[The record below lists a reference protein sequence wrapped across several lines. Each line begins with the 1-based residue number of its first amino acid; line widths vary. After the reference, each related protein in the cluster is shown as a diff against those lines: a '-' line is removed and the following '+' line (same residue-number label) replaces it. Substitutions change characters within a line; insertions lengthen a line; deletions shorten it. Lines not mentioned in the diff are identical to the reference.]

1 MVARALI
8 AWLLV
13 AVLAGCGAAP
23 SLGGPTTGAVT
34 GHVQLRACGGAYRAE
49 ETSCPIHPYA
59 GVTLTFSLT
68 SATATVTGHAV
79 TTDSS
84 GSYRIDLEPGTYTVR
99 ASRQG
104 DQTGGLAGPRE
115 VVVAIGRTVTADFV
129 YTIQLL

>member
-1 MVARALI
+1 M
-8 AWLLV
+8 
-13 AVLAGCGAAP
+13 
-23 SLGGPTTGAVT
+23 
-34 GHVQLRACGGAYRAE
+34 
-49 ETSCPIHPYA
+49 HPYA
-59 GVTLTFSLT
+59 GVTLMFSLT
-68 SATATVTGHAV
+68 SATTTVTGHAV

-115 VVVAIGRTVTADFV
+115 VVVAVGRTVTADFV